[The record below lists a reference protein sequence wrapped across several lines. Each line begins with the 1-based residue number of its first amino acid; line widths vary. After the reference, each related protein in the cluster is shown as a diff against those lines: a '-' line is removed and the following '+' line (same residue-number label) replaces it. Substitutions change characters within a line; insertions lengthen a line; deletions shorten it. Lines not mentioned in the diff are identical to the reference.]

1 MKIYRR
7 FFAVAAIAV
16 VVFLSVISMLCGK
29 AQKQKRDMIPIN
41 DIVQT
46 VRENIDE
53 PEIIKEIYP
62 DIPIIVFAGNGERIY
77 VSDKAPDNIR
87 TVMDAGRAGY
97 FCMAV
102 TESERFLGNVAVPDP
117 ILEEYQ
123 QKQNGIFLASAISL
137 TFIMLLLAA
146 AGIFIRSRVVL
157 PFRRM
162 KQFAE
167 NIAQGELDDPLI
179 MEKHNMFGSFTESF
193 DIMREE
199 LRSAR
204 RREDE
209 MKLRE
214 KELTASLSHDIKT
227 PVTGI
232 KLICELLM
240 CKTDDPYIREKIDSI
255 NQKAERIHVLA
266 DDMLTSTLDELG
278 EMRVNCH
285 DERSAVLHRLVID
298 HDTRRLAIDEKVP
311 DCLINTDVAR
321 LSQVIGNIIS
331 NSYKYA
337 GTEIRIKYAFQDH
350 YLAMEISDLGG
361 GVDEDEIDLL
371 TVKYY
376 RGKNNTDGKDGS
388 GLGLYI
394 SSELMKRMNGNL
406 SCAQIKD
413 GLSVTLLI
421 PLS

>member
-1 MKIYRR
+1 MRIYRR

-77 VSDKAPDNIR
+77 ISDKAPDNIR

-102 TESERFLGNVAVPDP
+102 TENERFLGNVAVPDP

-298 HDTRRLAIDEKVP
+298 HDTRRLAIEEKVP
-311 DCLINTDVAR
+311 DCLINADVAR

-361 GVDEDEIDLL
+361 GVAEDEIDLL